1 MRVNKKKITAVLTTG
16 ALVAALLAGCGSNS
30 ETDSSNSDN
39 SKDGSN
45 ENVTTIRVGT
55 GTSYKP
61 YCYLDENGNLA
72 GYELEVLK
80 AVDELLPQYEFEY
93 ETSDFT
99 GLFSSLSQGKL
110 DVVAH
115 QVEYN
120 EERGENYL
128 FGKEPYTTYVTYI
141 AVPESVNDVNSLD
154 DLAGKTAFLLAGGN
168 AEYILEEYNK
178 DHPDAQINLD
188 IVQALSDDE
197 KVAGF
202 KSGKWDFEISTKR
215 DVEKENNDYDAG
227 MKVVGDPVQTSDT
240 YFVFQKGNTELQEA
254 FDGAVKEL
262 KESGKL
268 AEISTEILG
277 GDYTESE

>member
-1 MRVNKKKITAVLTTG
+1 MRVNKKRITAVLTTG
-16 ALVAALLAGCGSNS
+16 ALVAALLAGCGSSNETNS
-30 ETDSSNSDN
+30 KSDS
-39 SKDGSN
+39 SKDGSD
-45 ENVTTIRVGT
+45 EKVTTIRVGT

-61 YCYLDENGNLA
+61 YCYLDDNGNLA

-110 DVVAH
+110 DLVAH

-120 EERGENYL
+120 EERGANYL

-141 AVPESVNDVNSLD
+141 AVPDSVNDVNSLD
-154 DLAGKTAFLLAGGN
+154 DLVGKTAFLLAGGN

-178 DHPDAQINLD
+178 EHPDAQINLD

-197 KVAGF
+197 KVAGL

-215 DVEKENNDYDAG
+215 DVEKENKEYNAG
-227 MKVVGDPVQTSDT
+227 MKVVGEPVQTSDT

-254 FDGAVKEL
+254 VDQAVKEL

>member
-1 MRVNKKKITAVLTTG
+1 MRVNKKRITAVLTTG
-16 ALVAALLAGCGSNS
+16 ALVAALLAGCGSSNG
-30 ETDSSNSDN
+30 TDSKSDS
-39 SKDGSN
+39 SKGGSD
-45 ENVTTIRVGT
+45 EKVTTIRVGT

-80 AVDELLPQYEFEY
+80 AVDDLLPQYEFEY

-141 AVPESVNDVNSLD
+141 AVPESVNNVNSLD

-178 DHPDAQINLD
+178 EHPDTQINLD

-197 KVAGF
+197 KVAGL

-215 DVEKENNDYDAG
+215 DVEKENKEYNAG
-227 MKVVGDPVQTSDT
+227 MKVVGEPVQTSDT
-240 YFVFQKGNTELQEA
+240 YFVFQKGNTELQEV

-268 AEISTEILG
+268 AEISKEILG

>member
-1 MRVNKKKITAVLTTG
+1 MRVNKKRITAILTTG
-16 ALVAALLAGCGSNS
+16 VLVGALLAGCGS
-30 ETDSSNSDN
+30 SDKSGTEN
-39 SKDGSN
+39 NGAKDGADG
-45 ENVTTIRVGT
+45 NVTTIRVGT
-55 GTSYKP
+55 GTTYKP
-61 YCYLDENGNLA
+61 YCYLDEDGNLA

-80 AVDELLPQYEFEY
+80 AIDEQLPQYEFEY

-120 EERGENYL
+120 EERGANYL

-178 DHPDAQINLD
+178 EHPDAQINLD
-188 IVQALSDDE
+188 IVQSLSDDE
-197 KVAGF
+197 KVAGL

-215 DVEKENNDYDAG
+215 DVEKENKDYDAG
-227 MKVVGDPVQTSDT
+227 MKVVGEPVQTSDT

-254 FDGAVKEL
+254 FDGAIKEL

>member
-1 MRVNKKKITAVLTTG
+1 MRVNKRRIAAVLTVG
-16 ALVAALLAGCGSNS
+16 ALTGTLLAGCGS
-30 ETDSSNSDN
+30 SN
-39 SKDGSN
+39 KDEAK
-45 ENVTTIRVGT
+45 ENVKTIRVGT
-55 GTSYKP
+55 GTNYKP
-61 YCYLDENGNLA
+61 YCYLDKNGNLA

-80 AVDELLPQYEFEY
+80 AVNEQLPQYKFEY

-120 EERGENYL
+120 EERGANYL

-141 AVPESVNDVNSLD
+141 AVPDSVNNVSSLD

-168 AEYILEEYNK
+168 AEYILEDYNK
-178 DHPDAQINLD
+178 EHPDAQIKLD
-188 IVQALSDDE
+188 IVQSLSDDE
-197 KVAGF
+197 KVAGL

-215 DVEKENNDYDAG
+215 DVEKENKEYNAG
-227 MKVVGDPVQTSDT
+227 MKVVGEPVQTSDT
-240 YFVFQKGNTELQEA
+240 YFVFQKGDTKLQED
-254 FDGAVKEL
+254 FDGAVKKL

-268 AEISTEILG
+268 AEISTKILG